1 MKRISL
7 VCALL
12 FLMSSLHAQKPLT
25 YYLPDVEYDENI
37 PTPEEV
43 LGYQIGEWHLSH
55 DRLYMYMR
63 ELAAA
68 SDRIMLQQFAY
79 TYEDRPLIYLLITS
93 PENHANIDEIKAQ
106 HVQLT
111 DPDASS
117 DLNTADMPSVVYQ
130 GFSIHGNE
138 PSGSN
143 AAPLV
148 AYYLAAA
155 QTEEVEELLD
165 NVVVLLD
172 PSFNPDGFH
181 RFSTWVNTHKGIN
194 ALISDPQ
201 SREYN
206 ETWPRGRTNHY
217 WFDLNRDWLPVQHP
231 ESQGRIANFHEW
243 KPNILTDHHEMGSSS
258 TFFFQPG
265 VPQRTNP
272 LTPQKNQ
279 DLTGE
284 IAEFHAAALDEI
296 GSLYYSQ
303 EGFDDFYYG
312 KGSTYPDV
320 NGSIGIL
327 FEQASSRGHY
337 QQTVNG
343 ILDFPFTIRNQ
354 VTTALSTLEAAK
366 SLRQELLDWQREF
379 YQSAMKEAAEDVVK
393 AYVFADPEDPAKVAE
408 FLKILQQHKVKVHKL
423 AKNANVEG
431 KSFTADEAYVVPTN
445 QPQYRLVKGMFG
457 TMTSFKD
464 SLFYDVSAW
473 TLPLAFNLQY
483 AELEGSSFAQNM
495 LGDPLEDTEMMTEAP
510 AFSDYAYLIG
520 WDGYF
525 APKVLNTLF
534 DKGLRAKV
542 NTAPFT
548 LGGKNYDMG
557 MILVPVQNQNHS
569 PQEMHELMQELAAE
583 NHVKIEGVETGL
595 TEEGIDLGSPSFDP
609 LRQPKVVMVVDGGVS
624 SYDAGEVWHLLDQRY
639 HMPVTM
645 IEADDMGG
653 ADLSDYNT
661 LVMVGGYYGSI
672 SSGGLKNI
680 KEWVQNGGVLIAT
693 ESATSWAKSQGL
705 AYFEEKNGE
714 SEEEPTQRPY
724 SKIGPDRGR
733 DYIGGSIFE
742 AKLDMTHPL
751 AFGYNR
757 EILPV
762 FKGNTRF
769 FEPTRNPYAAPLRYT
784 DEPLLSGYISAEN
797 LETIKNASAIVVSG
811 TGRGRV
817 ICMAD
822 NPNFRAFWYG
832 TNKLFANAMF
842 FGNLISGAALER
854 APRGGGEDQ
863 AGN

>member
-1 MKRISL
+1 MRLLPL

-12 FLMSSLHAQKPLT
+12 FLFGQSHAQKPLT
-25 YYLPDVEYDENI
+25 YYLPDLEYDEDI

-55 DRLYMYMR
+55 DQLYMYMR

-68 SDRIMLQQFAY
+68 SDRITLHHFAD

-93 PENHANIDEIKAQ
+93 EDNHANIDDIKAQ

-138 PSGSN
+138 PSGAN
-143 AAPLV
+143 AAPLM

-155 QTEEVEELLD
+155 QTDEVQELLD
-165 NVVVLLD
+165 NVIVLLD
-172 PSFNPDGFH
+172 PCFNPDGFH
-181 RFSTWVNTHKGIN
+181 RFSSWVNTHKSVN
-194 ALISDPQ
+194 AMVSDPQ

-206 ETWPRGRTNHY
+206 EAWPRGRTNHY

-243 KPNILTDHHEMGSSS
+243 KPNILTDHHEMGSNS

-279 DLTGE
+279 DLTGK

-320 NGSIGIL
+320 NGAIGIL

-337 QQTVNG
+337 QETVNG
-343 ILDFPFTIRNQ
+343 ILEFPFTIRNQ
-354 VTTALSTLEAAK
+354 LTTAMSTLEAANA
-366 SLRQELLDWQREF
+366 LRQELLDWQREF
-379 YQSAMKEAAEDVVK
+379 YQTAMKEVNDDAVK
-393 AYVFADPEDPAKVAE
+393 GYVFADANDPAKVAE
-408 FLKILQQHKVKVHKL
+408 FLKILQQHKVTVNKL
-423 AKNANVEG
+423 ASDTEVDG
-431 KSFTADEAYVVPTN
+431 KSFDTENAYVVAAN
-445 QPQYRLVKGMFG
+445 QPQYRLIKGMFG
-457 TMTSFKD
+457 TMTTFKD

-473 TLPLAFNLQY
+473 TLPLSFNLKY
-483 AELEGSSFAQNM
+483 AELTGRNFAQSM
-495 LGDPLEDTEMMTEAP
+495 LGDEVEDIEMMVDAP
-510 AFSDYAYLIG
+510 AFSDYAYLID
-520 WDGYF
+520 WDGYY
-525 APKVLNTLF
+525 APKVVNALF
-534 DKGLRAKV
+534 DKGLRAKI

-548 LGGKNYDMG
+548 LSGKSYDEG

-569 PQEMHELMQELAAE
+569 AQDIHDLMEELAAE
-583 NHVKIEGVETGL
+583 NHVTITGVETGL
-595 TEEGIDLGSPSFDP
+595 TEDGIDLGSPSFDP
-609 LRQPKVVMVVDGGVS
+609 LRQPKVAMVVDGGAS

-645 IEADDMGG
+645 IEAGDMGG
-653 ADLSDYNT
+653 ADLDRYNT
-661 LVMVGGYYGSI
+661 LVMVSGYYGGI
-672 SSGGLKNI
+672 SSSGVNNI
-680 KEWVQNGGVLIAT
+680 KEWVQNGGVLIAM
-693 ESATSWAKSQGL
+693 ENAVNWAKSQGL
-705 AYFEEKNGE
+705 AYFETKQAASEDNGV
-714 SEEEPTQRPY
+714 QRPY
-724 SKIGPDRGR
+724 NKISPDRGR
-733 DYIGGSIFE
+733 SYIGGSIFE
-742 AKLDMTHPL
+742 TELDLTHPL
-751 AFGYNR
+751 TFGYNR
-757 EILPV
+757 ETLPV
-762 FKGNTRF
+762 FKGNTIF
-769 FEPTRNPYAAPLRYT
+769 FEPTRNPYAAPVRYT
-784 DEPLLSGYISAEN
+784 EEPLLSGYISQEN
-797 LETIKNASAIVVSG
+797 LDAIKNASAVVVSG

-854 APRGGGEDQ
+854 APRGGGDDQ